1 VLREF
6 AHFHRYW
13 GMIVR
18 MTSASPPAELRV
30 RLAAD
35 PVCVSGARRFVS
47 DGLRSWRRQDL
58 LDDAELCVSE
68 LAGNAVLHSG
78 TTFMEIVLQTL
89 HRGVRISV
97 EDDGPTPAA
106 AVVPRQPFAA
116 DGDET
121 DLDDE
126 PTTGRGLAIVSILA
140 SSWGVELTGAG
151 KRIWAE
157 LVAGDT
163 EYGVRPPVGEDELP
177 DHPSPPGMLPEG
189 WGRVQ
194 MVGCPVELSLRQ
206 DQHLD
211 ELVRELQL
219 ISIEDNP
226 SSRELAAQL
235 QDLLRGPAAARHT
248 GRRVAQGAAA
258 AGLESIDIEMAMPRE
273 FGAEV
278 EKLQEAVRR
287 ADRLCAEMQLLTLA
301 STPELQ
307 ALRGW
312 MTEQVSGQLRD
323 DAEPEPWPVWL
334 ARHSG

>member
-1 VLREF
+1 
-6 AHFHRYW
+6 
-13 GMIVR
+13 MILA
-18 MTSASPPAELRV
+18 MSSAFPTAELRV

-47 DGLRSWRRQDL
+47 DGLRSWRRPEL

-78 TTFMEIVLQTL
+78 TTFMEIVLETL

-97 EDDGPTPAA
+97 EDDGPTPAS
-106 AVVPRQPFAA
+106 AVVPRQPFSF
-116 DGDET
+116 DDEGT

-140 SSWGVELTGAG
+140 SSWGVELNGAG

-157 LVAGDT
+157 LVTGDT
-163 EYGVRPPVGEDELP
+163 EYDVRPPEGEHELTGPPAAP
-177 DHPSPPGMLPEG
+177 DALPEG
-189 WGRVQ
+189 WGLVR

-206 DQHLD
+206 DEHLD

-219 ISIEDNP
+219 ISIDDNP
-226 SSRELAAQL
+226 GSRELAAQL

-248 GRRVAQGAAA
+248 GRRVAQQAAA
-258 AGLESIDIEMAMPRE
+258 AGQQSIDIEMAMPRE
-273 FGAEV
+273 FSAEV
-278 EKLQEAVRR
+278 QKLQAAVLH
-287 ADRLCAEMQLLTLA
+287 ADRLCEEMHLLTLA
-301 STPELQ
+301 STPELR

-312 MTEQVSGQLRD
+312 MTDQVSHQLSD
-323 DAEPEPWPVWL
+323 GAEPEPWPVWL
-334 ARHSG
+334 ARHAG